1 MRDTLRRSTRYD
13 YLHARSARRA
23 SKASKICSLCS
34 TNEQGEQDML
44 ALLDERAG
52 RAKKK
57 SSLVYRSSKHD
68 FLMNRVQLILSLDL
82 LLRLLKLQTL
92 VTK

>member
-1 MRDTLRRSTRYD
+1 MLDALDVLDSE
-13 YLHARSARRA
+13 H
-23 SKASKICSLCS
+23 
-34 TNEQGEQDML
+34 NEQKE
-44 ALLDERAG
+44 
-52 RAKKK
+52 

-92 VTK
+92 VIK

>member
-1 MRDTLRRSTRYD
+1 
-13 YLHARSARRA
+13 
-23 SKASKICSLCS
+23 
-34 TNEQGEQDML
+34 ML
-44 ALLDERAG
+44 ALLDERAE
-52 RAKKK
+52 RAKEE
-57 SSLVYRSSKHD
+57 SPLVYRSPKHD